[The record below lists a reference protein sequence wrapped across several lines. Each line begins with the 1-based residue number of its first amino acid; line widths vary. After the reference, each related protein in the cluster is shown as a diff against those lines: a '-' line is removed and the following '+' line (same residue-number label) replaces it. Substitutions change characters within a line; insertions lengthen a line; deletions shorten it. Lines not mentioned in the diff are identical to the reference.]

1 MMNDLRRETIK
12 RLFERQVME
21 MTRQTITQDS
31 ADVFDY
37 QLSGGW
43 IR

>member
-1 MMNDLRRETIK
+1 MNDLRRETIK
-12 RLFERQVME
+12 RLFERQVMQI
-21 MTRQTITQDS
+21 TRQTIAQDS